1 MLVTYYGSHVC
12 AKYSV
17 ISPVPLICL

>member
-1 MLVTYYGSHVC
+1 MVALFVLNT
-12 AKYSV
+12 V